1 MEKVFKNNNDGT
13 LSVTCTY
20 QKEEYAPIAS
30 KVQINLCKNVT
41 VKGFRKGKA
50 SRSIFEKKFPGE
62 IVMEAANNLIDKKY
76 VEIINDKEII
86 PVVEPKVNI
95 TKIDDNGLEATF
107 TVVTEPEV
115 KLGNYKDLPI
125 KKDTVRVTKDE
136 IKTRIDNLLK
146 DYAELVVKDDGKVE
160 DGDIAVI
167 DFEGFKD
174 DVAFDGGK
182 GENYSLEIGSNTFI
196 PGFEDGV
203 KGMKQG
209 ESKDLKLTFPKDYG
223 VADLAG
229 ADVVFKVTVNEIKKK
244 VIPELD
250 KDFFDDLG
258 MDGVTDRESLE
269 AKIKDD
275 IKAEKERSA
284 DNKYI
289 DDLLNAAVENMTCDI
304 DDEIVEA
311 EAKNMYNDV
320 VQRMNMQGLTEEVYL
335 QYADTT
341 KEDIIENMKPEALK
355 RLQNSYLLNA
365 IIEKEKIE
373 VSEDEAKKEIEEMA
387 KTYNMTAEDVEKSIG
402 GINAMLYDLKVRR
415 AIDIMKGSK

>member
-1 MEKVFKNNNDGT
+1 MK
-13 LSVTCTY
+13 
-20 QKEEYAPIAS
+20 KEVKY
-30 KVQINLCKNVT
+30 T
-41 VKGFRKGKA
+41 VKGEEWDKAKDKAFNKLNKTHKVDGFRKGKA

-62 IVMEAANNLIDKKY
+62 IVIEAANNLIDKKY

-95 TKIDDNGLEATF
+95 TKIDDEGLEATF
-107 TVVTEPEV
+107 TIVTEPEV
-115 KLGNYKDLPI
+115 KLGDYKDLPI

-146 DYAELVVKDDGKVE
+146 DYAELVVKEDGKVE

-182 GENYSLEIGSNTFI
+182 GENYSLEIGSNSFI

-203 KGMKQG
+203 KGMKKG

-258 MDGVTDRESLE
+258 MDGVTDKDSLE
-269 AKIKDD
+269 AKIKED
-275 IKAEKERSA
+275 IKTEKERNA

-289 DDLLNAAVENMTCDI
+289 DELLNAAVENMTCDI
-304 DDEIVEA
+304 DDEIIEA

-341 KEDIIENMKPEALK
+341 KEDIIEHMKPEALK

-373 VSEDEAKKEIEEMA
+373 VAEEEAKKEIEDMA
-387 KTYNMTAEDVEKSIG
+387 KTYNMTVEDIEKSIG

>member
-1 MEKVFKNNNDGT
+1 MK
-13 LSVTCTY
+13 
-20 QKEEYAPIAS
+20 KEVKY
-30 KVQINLCKNVT
+30 T
-41 VKGFRKGKA
+41 VKGEEWDKAKDRAFNKLNKTHRIDGFRKGKA
-50 SRSIFEKKFPGE
+50 TRSIFEKKFPGE

-95 TKIDDNGLEATF
+95 TKIDDEGLEATF
-107 TVVTEPEV
+107 TIVTEPEV
-115 KLGNYKDLPI
+115 KLGDYKNLPV
-125 KKDTVRVTKDE
+125 KKDTVKVTKDE

-146 DYAELVVKDDGKVE
+146 DYAELVVKEDGKVE

-182 GENYSLEIGSNTFI
+182 GENYSLEIGSNSFI

-203 KGMKQG
+203 KGMKKG

-229 ADVVFKVTVNEIKKK
+229 ADVVFKVAINEIKKK

-258 MDGVTDRESLE
+258 MEGVTDKDSLE
-269 AKIKDD
+269 AKIKEE
-275 IKAEKERSA
+275 IKSEKERSA

-341 KEDIIENMKPEALK
+341 KEDIIEHMKPEALK

-365 IIEKEKIE
+365 IIEKEKIV
-373 VSEDEAKKEIEEMA
+373 VSEEEAKKEIEEMA
-387 KTYNMTAEDVEKSIG
+387 KTYNMTVEDIEKSIG

>member
-1 MEKVFKNNNDGT
+1 M
-13 LSVTCTY
+13 
-20 QKEEYAPIAS
+20 
-30 KVQINLCKNVT
+30 
-41 VKGFRKGKA
+41 
-50 SRSIFEKKFPGE
+50 KK
-62 IVMEAANNLIDKKY
+62 
-76 VEIINDKEII
+76 
-86 PVVEPKVNI
+86 
-95 TKIDDNGLEATF
+95 
-107 TVVTEPEV
+107 
-115 KLGNYKDLPI
+115 
-125 KKDTVRVTKDE
+125 
-136 IKTRIDNLLK
+136 
-146 DYAELVVKDDGKVE
+146 
-160 DGDIAVI
+160 
-167 DFEGFKD
+167 
-174 DVAFDGGK
+174 
-182 GENYSLEIGSNTFI
+182 
-196 PGFEDGV
+196 
-203 KGMKQG
+203 G

-258 MDGVTDRESLE
+258 MDGVTDKDSLE
-269 AKIKDD
+269 AKIKEE
-275 IKAEKERSA
+275 IKSEKERSA

-341 KEDIIENMKPEALK
+341 KEDIIEHMKPEALK

-373 VSEDEAKKEIEEMA
+373 VSEEEAKKEIEEMA
-387 KTYNMTAEDVEKSIG
+387 KTYNMTVEDIEKSIG

>member
-1 MEKVFKNNNDGT
+1 MK
-13 LSVTCTY
+13 
-20 QKEEYAPIAS
+20 KEVKY
-30 KVQINLCKNVT
+30 T
-41 VKGFRKGKA
+41 VKGEEWDKAKDKAFNKLNKTHRIDGFRKGKA

-95 TKIDDNGLEATF
+95 TKIDDEGLEATF
-107 TVVTEPEV
+107 TIVTEPEV
-115 KLGNYKDLPI
+115 KLGDYKDLPI

-146 DYAELVVKDDGKVE
+146 DYAELVVKEDGKVE

-182 GENYSLEIGSNTFI
+182 GENYSLEIGSNSFI

-203 KGMKQG
+203 KGMKKG

-258 MDGVTDRESLE
+258 MDGVTDKGSLE
-269 AKIKDD
+269 TKIKED
-275 IKAEKERSA
+275 IKTEKERNA

-289 DDLLNAAVENMTCDI
+289 DELLNAAVENMTCDI

-373 VSEDEAKKEIEEMA
+373 VSEEEAKKEIEEMA
-387 KTYNMTAEDVEKSIG
+387 KTYNMTVEDIEKSIG

>member
-1 MEKVFKNNNDGT
+1 MK
-13 LSVTCTY
+13 
-20 QKEEYAPIAS
+20 KEVKY
-30 KVQINLCKNVT
+30 T
-41 VKGFRKGKA
+41 VKGEEWDKAKDRAFNKLNKTHRIDGFRKGKA
-50 SRSIFEKKFPGE
+50 TRSIFEKKFPGE

-95 TKIDDNGLEATF
+95 TKIDDEGLEATF
-107 TVVTEPEV
+107 TIVTEPEV
-115 KLGNYKDLPI
+115 KLGDYKNLPV
-125 KKDTVRVTKDE
+125 KKDTVKVTKDE

-146 DYAELVVKDDGKVE
+146 DYAELVVKEDGKVE

-182 GENYSLEIGSNTFI
+182 GENYSLEIGSNSFI

-203 KGMKQG
+203 KGMKKG

-258 MDGVTDRESLE
+258 MEGVTDKDSLE
-269 AKIKDD
+269 AKIKEE
-275 IKAEKERSA
+275 IKSEKERSA

-289 DDLLNAAVENMTCDI
+289 DELLNAAVENMTCDI

-373 VSEDEAKKEIEEMA
+373 VAEEEAKKEIEDMA
-387 KTYNMTAEDVEKSIG
+387 KTYNMTVEDIEKSIG

>member
-1 MEKVFKNNNDGT
+1 MK
-13 LSVTCTY
+13 
-20 QKEEYAPIAS
+20 KEVKY
-30 KVQINLCKNVT
+30 T
-41 VKGFRKGKA
+41 VKGEEWDKAKDKAFNKLNKTHKVDGFRKGKA

-95 TKIDDNGLEATF
+95 TKIDDEGLEATF
-107 TVVTEPEV
+107 TIVTEPEV
-115 KLGNYKDLPI
+115 KLGDYKDLPI

-146 DYAELVVKDDGKVE
+146 DYAELVVKEDGKVE

-174 DVAFDGGK
+174 NVAFDGGK

-209 ESKDLKLTFPKDYG
+209 ESKDLKLTFPNDYG

-258 MDGVTDRESLE
+258 MDGVTDKGSLE
-269 AKIKDD
+269 TKIKED
-275 IKAEKERSA
+275 IKTEKERSA

-341 KEDIIENMKPEALK
+341 KEDIIEHMKPEALK

-373 VSEDEAKKEIEEMA
+373 VAEEEAKKEIEDMA
-387 KTYNMTAEDVEKSIG
+387 KTYNMTVEDVEKSIG

>member
-1 MEKVFKNNNDGT
+1 MK
-13 LSVTCTY
+13 
-20 QKEEYAPIAS
+20 KEVKY
-30 KVQINLCKNVT
+30 T
-41 VKGFRKGKA
+41 VKGEEWDKAKDKAFNKLNKTHKVDGFRKGKA

-76 VEIINDKEII
+76 VEIISDKEII

-95 TKIDDNGLEATF
+95 TKIDDEGLEATF
-107 TVVTEPEV
+107 TIVTEPEV
-115 KLGNYKDLPI
+115 KLGDYKDLPI

-146 DYAELVVKDDGKVE
+146 DYAELVVKEDGKVE

-182 GENYSLEIGSNTFI
+182 GENYSLEIGSNSFI

-203 KGMKQG
+203 KGMKKG

-258 MDGVTDRESLE
+258 MDGVTDKGSLE
-269 AKIKDD
+269 TKIKED
-275 IKAEKERSA
+275 IKTEKERNA

-289 DDLLNAAVENMTCDI
+289 DELLNAAVENMTCDI

-373 VSEDEAKKEIEEMA
+373 VSEEEAKKEIEEMA
-387 KTYNMTAEDVEKSIG
+387 KTYNMTVEDIEKSIG

>member
-1 MEKVFKNNNDGT
+1 MK
-13 LSVTCTY
+13 
-20 QKEEYAPIAS
+20 KEVKY
-30 KVQINLCKNVT
+30 T
-41 VKGFRKGKA
+41 VKGEEWDKAKDKAFNKLNKTHKVDGFRKGKA

-95 TKIDDNGLEATF
+95 TKIDDEGLEATF
-107 TVVTEPEV
+107 TIVTEPEV
-115 KLGNYKDLPI
+115 KLGDYKDLPI

-146 DYAELVVKDDGKVE
+146 DYAELVVKEDGKVE

-182 GENYSLEIGSNTFI
+182 GENYSLEIGSNSFI

-203 KGMKQG
+203 KGMKKG

-258 MDGVTDRESLE
+258 MDGVTDKDSLE
-269 AKIKDD
+269 AKIKED
-275 IKAEKERSA
+275 IKTEKERNA

-289 DDLLNAAVENMTCDI
+289 DELLNAAVENMTCDI

-341 KEDIIENMKPEALK
+341 KEDIIEHMKPEALK

-373 VSEDEAKKEIEEMA
+373 VAEEEAKKEIEEMA
-387 KTYNMTAEDVEKSIG
+387 KTYNMTVEDIEKSIG

>member
-1 MEKVFKNNNDGT
+1 MK
-13 LSVTCTY
+13 
-20 QKEEYAPIAS
+20 KEVKY
-30 KVQINLCKNVT
+30 T
-41 VKGFRKGKA
+41 VKGEEWDKAKDKAFNKLNKTHKVDGFRKGKA

-95 TKIDDNGLEATF
+95 TKIDDEGLEATF
-107 TVVTEPEV
+107 TIVTEPEV
-115 KLGNYKDLPI
+115 KLGDYKDLPI

-146 DYAELVVKDDGKVE
+146 DYAELVVKEDGKVE

-174 DVAFDGGK
+174 NVAFDGGK

-209 ESKDLKLTFPKDYG
+209 ESKDLKLTFPNDYG

-258 MDGVTDRESLE
+258 MDGVNDKGSLE
-269 AKIKDD
+269 TKIKED
-275 IKAEKERSA
+275 IKTEKERSA

-341 KEDIIENMKPEALK
+341 KEDIIEHMKPEALK

-373 VSEDEAKKEIEEMA
+373 VAEEEAKKEIEDMA
-387 KTYNMTAEDVEKSIG
+387 KTYNMTVEDVEKSIG

>member
-1 MEKVFKNNNDGT
+1 MK
-13 LSVTCTY
+13 
-20 QKEEYAPIAS
+20 KEVKY
-30 KVQINLCKNVT
+30 T
-41 VKGFRKGKA
+41 VKGEEWDKAKDKAFNKLNKTHKVDGFRKGKA

-62 IVMEAANNLIDKKY
+62 IVIEAANNLIDKKY

-95 TKIDDNGLEATF
+95 TKIDDEGLEATF
-107 TVVTEPEV
+107 TIVTEPEV
-115 KLGNYKDLPI
+115 KLGDYKDLPI

-146 DYAELVVKDDGKVE
+146 DYAELVVKEDGKVE

-182 GENYSLEIGSNTFI
+182 GENYSLEIGSNSFI

-203 KGMKQG
+203 KGMKKG

-258 MDGVTDRESLE
+258 MDGVTDKDSLE
-269 AKIKDD
+269 AKIKEE
-275 IKAEKERSA
+275 IKSEKERSA

-341 KEDIIENMKPEALK
+341 KEDIIEHMKPEALK

-373 VSEDEAKKEIEEMA
+373 VAEEEAKKEIEDMA
-387 KTYNMTAEDVEKSIG
+387 KTYNMTVEDVEKSIG

>member
-1 MEKVFKNNNDGT
+1 MK
-13 LSVTCTY
+13 
-20 QKEEYAPIAS
+20 KEVKY
-30 KVQINLCKNVT
+30 T
-41 VKGFRKGKA
+41 VKGEEWDKAKDKAFNKLNKTHKVDGFRKGKA

-76 VEIINDKEII
+76 VEIISDKEII

-95 TKIDDNGLEATF
+95 TKIDDEGLEATF
-107 TVVTEPEV
+107 TIVTEPEV
-115 KLGNYKDLPI
+115 KLGDYKDLPI

-146 DYAELVVKDDGKVE
+146 DYAELVVKEDGKVE

-182 GENYSLEIGSNTFI
+182 GENYSLEIGSNSFI

-203 KGMKQG
+203 KGMKKG

-258 MDGVTDRESLE
+258 MDGVTDKDSLE
-269 AKIKDD
+269 AKIKED
-275 IKAEKERSA
+275 IKTEKERNA

-289 DDLLNAAVENMTCDI
+289 DELLNAAVENMTCDI

-373 VSEDEAKKEIEEMA
+373 VSEEEAKKEIEEMA
-387 KTYNMTAEDVEKSIG
+387 KTYNMTVEDIEKSIG

>member
-1 MEKVFKNNNDGT
+1 MK
-13 LSVTCTY
+13 
-20 QKEEYAPIAS
+20 KEVKY
-30 KVQINLCKNVT
+30 T
-41 VKGFRKGKA
+41 VKGEEWDKAKDKAFNKLNKTHRIDGFRKGKA

-95 TKIDDNGLEATF
+95 TKIDDEGLEATF
-107 TVVTEPEV
+107 TIVTEPEV
-115 KLGNYKDLPI
+115 KLGDYKDLPI

-146 DYAELVVKDDGKVE
+146 DYAELVVKEDGKVE

-182 GENYSLEIGSNTFI
+182 GENYSLEIGSNSFI

-203 KGMKQG
+203 KGMKKG

-258 MDGVTDRESLE
+258 MDGVTDKDSLE
-269 AKIKDD
+269 AKIKEE
-275 IKAEKERSA
+275 IKSEKERSA

-341 KEDIIENMKPEALK
+341 KDDIIEHMKPEALK

-373 VSEDEAKKEIEEMA
+373 VSEEEAKKEIEEMA
-387 KTYNMTAEDVEKSIG
+387 KTYNMTVEDIEKSIG

>member
-1 MEKVFKNNNDGT
+1 MK
-13 LSVTCTY
+13 
-20 QKEEYAPIAS
+20 KEVKY
-30 KVQINLCKNVT
+30 T
-41 VKGFRKGKA
+41 VKGEEWDKAKDRAFNKLNKTHRIDGFRKGKA
-50 SRSIFEKKFPGE
+50 TRSIFEKKFPGE

-95 TKIDDNGLEATF
+95 TKIDDEGLEATF
-107 TVVTEPEV
+107 TIVTEPEV
-115 KLGNYKDLPI
+115 KLGDYKDLPI

-146 DYAELVVKDDGKVE
+146 DYAELVVKEDGKVE

-182 GENYSLEIGSNTFI
+182 GENYSLEIGSNSFI

-203 KGMKQG
+203 KGMKKG

-258 MDGVTDRESLE
+258 MEGVTDKDSLE
-269 AKIKDD
+269 AKIKEE
-275 IKAEKERSA
+275 IKSEKERSA

-373 VSEDEAKKEIEEMA
+373 VSEEEAKKEIEDMA
-387 KTYNMTAEDVEKSIG
+387 KTYNMTVEDIEKSIG

>member
-1 MEKVFKNNNDGT
+1 MK
-13 LSVTCTY
+13 
-20 QKEEYAPIAS
+20 KEVKY
-30 KVQINLCKNVT
+30 T
-41 VKGFRKGKA
+41 VKGEEWDKAKDKAFNKLNKTHRIDGFRKGKA

-269 AKIKDD
+269 AEIKDD

>member
-1 MEKVFKNNNDGT
+1 MK
-13 LSVTCTY
+13 
-20 QKEEYAPIAS
+20 KEVKY
-30 KVQINLCKNVT
+30 T
-41 VKGFRKGKA
+41 VKGEEWDKAKDKAFNKLNKTHKVDGFRKGKA

-76 VEIINDKEII
+76 VEIISDKEII

-95 TKIDDNGLEATF
+95 TKIDDEGLEATF
-107 TVVTEPEV
+107 TIVTEPEV
-115 KLGNYKDLPI
+115 KLGDYKDLPI

-146 DYAELVVKDDGKVE
+146 DYAELVVKEDGKVE

-182 GENYSLEIGSNTFI
+182 GENYSLEIGSNSFI

-203 KGMKQG
+203 KGMKKG

-229 ADVVFKVTVNEIKKK
+229 ADVVFKVAVNEIKKK

-258 MDGVTDRESLE
+258 MDGVTDKDSLE
-269 AKIKDD
+269 AKIKEE
-275 IKAEKERSA
+275 IKSEKERSA

-304 DDEIVEA
+304 DDEIIEA

-341 KEDIIENMKPEALK
+341 KEDIIEHMKPEALK

-373 VSEDEAKKEIEEMA
+373 VAEEEAKKEIEDMA
-387 KTYNMTAEDVEKSIG
+387 KTYNMTVEDVEKSIG

>member
-1 MEKVFKNNNDGT
+1 MK
-13 LSVTCTY
+13 
-20 QKEEYAPIAS
+20 KEVKY
-30 KVQINLCKNVT
+30 T
-41 VKGFRKGKA
+41 VKGEEWDKAKDKAFNKLNKTHKVDGFRKGKA

-95 TKIDDNGLEATF
+95 TKIDDEGLEATF
-107 TVVTEPEV
+107 TIVTEPEV
-115 KLGNYKDLPI
+115 KLGDYKDLPI

-146 DYAELVVKDDGKVE
+146 DYAELVVKEDGKVE

-182 GENYSLEIGSNTFI
+182 GENYSLEIGSNSFI

-203 KGMKQG
+203 KGMKKG

-258 MDGVTDRESLE
+258 MDGVTDKDSLE
-269 AKIKDD
+269 AKIKED
-275 IKAEKERSA
+275 IKTEKERNA

-289 DDLLNAAVENMTCDI
+289 DELLNAAVENMTCDI

-373 VSEDEAKKEIEEMA
+373 VAEEEAKKEIEDMA
-387 KTYNMTAEDVEKSIG
+387 KTYNMTVEDIEKSIG

>member
-1 MEKVFKNNNDGT
+1 MK
-13 LSVTCTY
+13 
-20 QKEEYAPIAS
+20 KEVKY
-30 KVQINLCKNVT
+30 T
-41 VKGFRKGKA
+41 VKGEEWDKAKDKAFNKLNKTHKVDGFRKGKA

-76 VEIINDKEII
+76 VEIISDKEII

-95 TKIDDNGLEATF
+95 TKIDDEGLEATF
-107 TVVTEPEV
+107 TIVTEPEV
-115 KLGNYKDLPI
+115 KLGDYKDLPI

-146 DYAELVVKDDGKVE
+146 DYAELVVKEDGKVE

-182 GENYSLEIGSNTFI
+182 GENYSLEIGSNSFI

-203 KGMKQG
+203 KGMKKG

-258 MDGVTDRESLE
+258 MDGVTDKDSLE
-269 AKIKDD
+269 AKIKEE
-275 IKAEKERSA
+275 IKSEKERSA

-304 DDEIVEA
+304 DDEIIEA

-341 KEDIIENMKPEALK
+341 KEDIIEHMKPEALK

-373 VSEDEAKKEIEEMA
+373 VAEEEAKKEIEDMA
-387 KTYNMTAEDVEKSIG
+387 KTYNMTVEDVEKSIG